1 MPGVL
6 PVLNKNAVDMAI
18 KFGLA
23 IDAKIADKSIFAR
36 KNYFYPDLPKGYQI
50 SQYELPIVYDGSLQV
65 NIDGENKTIGI
76 TRAHLEE
83 DAGKSFH
90 NNDSKKSNVDYNRSG
105 AALIEIVTEPVI
117 VHPEQAKIFMQRI
130 KQIVNYINISNA
142 EMEKGKLRCDAN
154 ISLSKKGSGKF
165 GVKTEIKNINSFR
178 NVQKAIE
185 SEIIRQNKI
194 LNGVKEVQQAT
205 LTWNNDKNVAEI
217 KRIKENADDYR
228 YFPDPDLPPVS
239 LEKSFIEDIKSLVPI
254 LPFDYEKKWM
264 NEYNLSLNECMIL
277 SSSKDIAKYFEEV
290 VSLDVS
296 PKKASTWVS
305 TELFRLFNETNTTFN
320 SSKVKAKD
328 LKILIDE
335 IKQNKITQNSGKE
348 VLRALFETGKNI
360 SEILKSGDFDSSDIN
375 IAEII
380 DNVLSNCQNEVLRY
394 KNGEEKL
401 IGFFIGQVNKETKGK
416 VSHEVV
422 IAKPLADTLSVTF
435 LLSVSTQKVF
445 F

>member
-1 MPGVL
+1 MQ
-6 PVLNKNAVDMAI
+6 KW
-18 KFGLA
+18 K
-23 IDAKIADKSIFAR
+23 K
-36 KNYFYPDLPKGYQI
+36 
-50 SQYELPIVYDGSLQV
+50 
-65 NIDGENKTIGI
+65 ENSDVM
-76 TRAHLEE
+76 L
-83 DAGKSFH
+83 
-90 NNDSKKSNVDYNRSG
+90 
-105 AALIEIVTEPVI
+105 
-117 VHPEQAKIFMQRI
+117 
-130 KQIVNYINISNA
+130 
-142 EMEKGKLRCDAN
+142 
-154 ISLSKKGSGKF
+154 ISLCLKKGSGKF

-194 LNGVKEVQQAT
+194 LNDGKEVQQAT

-217 KRIKENADDYR
+217 MRIKENADDYR

-239 LEKSFIEDIKSLVPI
+239 LEKSFIEEIKSSVPL

-277 SSSKDIAKYFEEV
+277 SSLKDIAKYFEEV

-335 IKQNKITQNSGKE
+335 IEQNKITQNSGKE

-375 IAEII
+375 ITDII

-422 IAKPLADTLSVTF
+422 IAELSKK
-435 LLSVSTQKVF
+435 LKD
-445 F
+445 